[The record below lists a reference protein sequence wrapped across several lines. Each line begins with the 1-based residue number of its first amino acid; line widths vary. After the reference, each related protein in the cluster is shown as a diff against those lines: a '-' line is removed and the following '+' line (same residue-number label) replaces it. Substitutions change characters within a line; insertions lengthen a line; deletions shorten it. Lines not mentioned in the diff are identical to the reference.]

1 MASNPQERL
10 NNNDNDRE
18 DIPEYMKK
26 IDSLN
31 TFDNKYSL
39 LREKDKDLD
48 DLYLKSKNNQIELK
62 NYIDQETNNY
72 IDNKLKFNNLNK
84 TYKNI
89 NDIKNTPEF
98 INYINSI
105 KQSEYYK
112 KLENK
117 QEVLQEEL
125 DEKEDDFN
133 KRFNQQY
140 LINRDKRFNKLKK
153 EEERRLQQL
162 NEIKYKKKLHEYTIG
177 DFLFSFKDNIFF
189 VINALLNKNYDI
201 KTYTENYRLLHIGLL
216 IIFLCI
222 ILLILKIDPYKNNIN
237 LK

>member
-48 DLYLKSKNNQIELK
+48 DLYLESKKILQ
-62 NYIDQETNNY
+62 NYIDKETNKYVN
-72 IDNKLKFNNLNK
+72 DQLNK
-84 TYKNI
+84 NQSEKTYINI

-222 ILLILKIDPYKNNIN
+222 ILLILKMDPYKNNIN

>member
-10 NNNDNDRE
+10 YNNDNDRE

-48 DLYLKSKNNQIELK
+48 DLYLESKKILQ
-62 NYIDQETNNY
+62 NYIDKETNKYVNEQL
-72 IDNKLKFNNLNK
+72 NKNQLEK

-140 LINRDKRFNKLKK
+140 LINRNKRFNKLKK

-222 ILLILKIDPYKNNIN
+222 ILLILKMDPYKNNIN

>member
-1 MASNPQERL
+1 MASNPREML
-10 NNNDNDRE
+10 NNTIETSNFMENR
-18 DIPEYMKK
+18 
-26 IDSLN
+26 DSLN
-31 TFDNKYSL
+31 TFNNKYSL
-39 LREKDKDLD
+39 LREEDKDLD
-48 DLYLKSKNNQIELK
+48 DLYLESKNNQIELK
-62 NYIDQETNNY
+62 NYIDEKTNNY
-72 IDNKLKFNNLNK
+72 IDKKLELNNLNK

-89 NDIKNTPEF
+89 NDIKNTPDF
-98 INYINSI
+98 IKYINLI
-105 KQSEYYK
+105 KQTDYYK
-112 KLENK
+112 KLENN
-117 QEVLQEEL
+117 QEIFQEEL

-162 NEIKYKKKLHEYTIG
+162 NEIKYRKKLHEYTIG